1 MIAYTPSTLSSL
13 CACSL
18 GSHNLSRQNNGLKQ
32 QSRLDHTTR
41 KALYDAASHAAYPP
55 VPLSCKTGT
64 RTQALSLQPPLQ
76 PFSQKSRIPTVAKE
90 CQIGLYDPAEADL
103 ELFRNSWSAGFSG
116 ERLSWSYGPYRM
128 HLDAPNDGAATCG
141 ETPDAPC
148 AGAVPPAPV

>member
-1 MIAYTPSTLSSL
+1 MVPFVPRGVAPTAKAGDANAAIRLMKLKARECTLSSL

-64 RTQALSLQPPLQ
+64 RTQALSLQPPLM
-76 PFSQKSRIPTVAKE
+76 
-90 CQIGLYDPAEADL
+90 
-103 ELFRNSWSAGFSG
+103 ELR
-116 ERLSWSYGPYRM
+116 
-128 HLDAPNDGAATCG
+128 AP
-141 ETPDAPC
+141 
-148 AGAVPPAPV
+148 